1 MKKKGWE
8 DGRFLIDGLPRNI
21 ENMSTWINL
30 MGEKVYPPF
39 IIFLDR
45 SEETM
50 LSRIKKRAT
59 TSGRSD
65 DDPEVFRKR
74 MLTYKT

>member
-8 DGRFLIDGLPRNI
+8 DGRFLIDGFPRNI

-30 MGEKVYPPF
+30 MGEKVYTPF
-39 IIFLDR
+39 IIFLDG